1 MKSIKSKLIIISI
14 VVIIF
19 LAIILTFVMN
29 IHSRLQSKENLFSAI
44 ENNDMPTIERILE
57 EYPSLINE
65 KQYFSDI
72 LSILSECSNPTPL
85 LEAIRFNNI
94 DLIKYLVENGADV
107 NISKGTKVAY
117 PIIEILNRGFGE
129 VCDIRYELAWL
140 LIEHGADLN
149 VKQQYGTVPYAIVG
163 VKISDHNTNLQQQS
177 LELMKYV
184 IEQGVSLEA
193 PNPSEIQSSDS
204 ERHTYYQINEIIGIA
219 ARNNYVLIVQ
229 YLLDNQIYGIDDSV
243 SLDGTT
249 ALIQA
254 VKGEAY
260 STCKLLIEYGVDKS
274 KVDSNGKTAYDYAI
288 EVGNQEIIAL
298 LK

>member
-72 LSILSECSNPTPL
+72 LSVFSERSNPTPL
-85 LEAIRFNNI
+85 LKAIQYWNA
-94 DLIKYLVENGADV
+94 DLIKYFIEKGADI
-107 NISKGTKVAY
+107 NISNGTKVAY
-117 PIIEILNRGFGE
+117 PLIQVFETGLNE
-129 VCDIRYELAWL
+129 KYELAWL
-140 LIEHGADLN
+140 MIQNGADLS
-149 VKQQYGTVPYAIVG
+149 VKQQFYTVPYAIVSSSIEDDE
-163 VKISDHNTNLQQQS
+163 VEFQRQS
-177 LELMKYV
+177 LALMKYV
-184 IEQGVSLEA
+184 IEQGISLEA
-193 PNPSEIQSSDS
+193 PDPTNSQTGNIKRSTWYD
-204 ERHTYYQINEIIGIA
+204 INALIGYA
-219 ARNNYVLIVQ
+219 SRNNHVLVVQ

-260 STCKLLIEYGVDKS
+260 STCKLLIEYGADKS

-288 EVGNQEIIAL
+288 EVGNQEIIDL